1 MHKKM
6 NIDEKLALVKNNK
19 APESHLSVDNDVC
32 MRCTDKF
39 CTYIC
44 PANVYEWNDKKCIM
58 TIRYENCLECGA
70 CKIACE
76 KKNIKWDYPK
86 TEYGV
91 KYKNG

>member
-44 PANVYEWNDKKCIM
+44 PANVYEWNDK
-58 TIRYENCLECGA
+58 N
-70 CKIACE
+70 
-76 KKNIKWDYPK
+76 
-86 TEYGV
+86 V
-91 KYKNG
+91 